1 MTNPSPIPAV
11 PEIIQPAGDPPYYH
25 SLCWGAVLAGT
36 VAAIGIHLLLT
47 ALGVGA
53 GLATFTP
60 MTDLNPVANFSV
72 GAGIVWS
79 VCAIVALWFGGL
91 VAGRF
96 SGCPHRGFAHGIL
109 VWSLTLILTL
119 LLLSMGTGLVLG
131 GALKVLG
138 GGLGI
143 GGNAVASSAGDLAS
157 AGVQRSRAE
166 LGSFVAEAV
175 QSIPTNAAPM
185 TSTRAQREVGFAVAK
200 LFAPENEATFQ
211 DNRMAAINALMRF
224 TQMSEAEATITI
236 NNWIGSYK
244 DLQAELNN
252 LKAGTEQKAR
262 ATADQAAHNLSCAAI
277 WSFFALLI
285 GLLAAALGGRCGARW
300 ALRHANMLRSPAPCQ

>member
-1 MTNPSPIPAV
+1 MTNPSPIPAI
-11 PEIIQPAGDPPYYH
+11 PEIIQPAGDLPYYH

-36 VAAIGIHLLLT
+36 VAAIGIHLLLA

-60 MTDLNPVANFSV
+60 MTDLNPVANFTV

-91 VAGRF
+91 MAGRF

-143 GGNAVASSAGDLAS
+143 GGNAVASSAG
-157 AGVQRSRAE
+157 VQRSGEA
-166 LGSFVAEAV
+166 LGSLVAEAV
-175 QSIPTNAAPM
+175 QSIPTNAAPK

-200 LFAPENEATFQ
+200 LFAPGNEATFQ
-211 DNRMAAINALMRF
+211 DNRMAAISALMHY
-224 TQMSEAEATITI
+224 TKMSEADATITI
-236 NNWIGSYK
+236 NDWIGSYK
-244 DLQAELNN
+244 NLQAELNN
-252 LKAGTEQKAR
+252 LKAGAEQKAR

-300 ALRHANMLRSPAPCQ
+300 ALRHANMLRSPAQRQ